1 MTKYIVLKDTLSGG
15 RLALEGSIVEGSGL
29 DKKFPGIYREALNS
43 EEESRKQKNICEK
56 QLAAMKAE
64 IVEEVK
70 AAAFAFIEE
79 KLAEIQKADEQTGN
93 SNG

>member
-1 MTKYIVLKDTLSGG
+1 MKYIALKDTLYGG
-15 RLALEGSIVEGSGL
+15 RLVLEGSIIEGEKL
-29 DKKFPGIYREALNS
+29 DKKFPGIYREASNA

-79 KLAEIQKADEQTGN
+79 KLAEIQTADEQTGN